1 MIASSLTC
9 RVLRAVWLWLA
20 ALGQSSRVF
29 GAIGRC
35 YRASGTNRTLARWL
49 GAEPRALASSRYTR
63 AFTNENGVITV
74 TMRHSDLPHTQKW
87 IFEGDKLK
95 VVPFCGGLLQTD
107 YSLRRI

>member
-35 YRASGTNRTLARWL
+35 YRASGTHRTLARWL

-63 AFTNENGVITV
+63 AFTNENARLARKTKL
-74 TMRHSDLPHTQKW
+74 RALPTNPPCSPHLPR
-87 IFEGDKLK
+87 GA
-95 VVPFCGGLLQTD
+95 P
-107 YSLRRI
+107 LRAE

>member
-35 YRASGTNRTLARWL
+35 YRASHTHRTLARWL
-49 GAEPRALASSRYTR
+49 GS
-63 AFTNENGVITV
+63 
-74 TMRHSDLPHTQKW
+74 
-87 IFEGDKLK
+87 
-95 VVPFCGGLLQTD
+95 
-107 YSLRRI
+107 

>member
-35 YRASGTNRTLARWL
+35 YRASGTHRTLARWL
-49 GAEPRALASSRYTR
+49 GTEPRALASSRYTR
-63 AFTNENGVITV
+63 AFTNENAPFPQNKAPR
-74 TMRHSDLPHTQKW
+74 RHRILRALPHLPR
-87 IFEGDKLK
+87 GA
-95 VVPFCGGLLQTD
+95 P
-107 YSLRRI
+107 LRAE

>member
-35 YRASGTNRTLARWL
+35 YRASGTHRTLARWL
-49 GAEPRALASSRYTR
+49 GAEPRALASS
-63 AFTNENGVITV
+63 AG
-74 TMRHSDLPHTQKW
+74 
-87 IFEGDKLK
+87 
-95 VVPFCGGLLQTD
+95 
-107 YSLRRI
+107 RIAVFSRGCSPAA